1 MAAALRASMASRQ
14 EERSHAQDR
23 SIQKPRKE
31 EKMEPDE
38 IRNNRGTVKPTTEI
52 QGMRI
57 ENMLNCCIDFIL
69 FFKVDETACLPIF
82 QLDQ

>member
-23 SIQKPRKE
+23 SSQKPRKE

-38 IRNNRGTVKPTTEI
+38 IRNNRGTAKPTTEI

-57 ENMLNCCIDFIL
+57 ENMVNCCFFCL
-69 FFKVDETACLPIF
+69 FVF
-82 QLDQ
+82 